1 MAVRKSPYAVGKRAE
16 EFIKDT
22 PDRKAAAPKPVI
34 EKVAVGFK
42 PEELAE
48 LDALAAALGNLP
60 RTSCIRLALKRLAQ
74 IELG

>member
-1 MAVRKSPYAVGKRAE
+1 MAVRSKPHVGIKRTEA
-16 EFIKDT
+16 FIKATLDA
-22 PDRKAAAPKPVI
+22 RYAPQKPPK
-34 EKVAVGFK
+34 EKVAVAFTS
-42 PEELAE
+42 EELAE